1 MYRKFLK
8 RFLDIIISL
17 IFILCFWWLYLIIAI
32 LVRMKLGSPVLFKQD
47 RPGLNEKIFKMY
59 KFRTMTDEKDKNGIL
74 LSDAERLTKFGK
86 FLRSTS
92 LDEIPEFFNILRGD
106 MSLIGPRPL
115 LVEYLNYYTDDEK
128 KRHNVRPGISGWAQ
142 VNGRNSLSW
151 EEKFKYDIEYVEK
164 LSFLFDFKIV
174 LLTIKK
180 VLKREDISDFKEEN
194 KEIDFDKYREME
206 KKWEKKFC

>member
-1 MYRKFLK
+1 MYRKFFK

-17 IFILCFWWLYLIIAI
+17 VFILCFWWLYIVIVI
-32 LVRMKLGSPVLFKQD
+32 LVRIKLGSPVLFKQY

-59 KFRTMTDEKDKNGIL
+59 KFRTMTDEKDKDGNL
-74 LSDAERLTKFGK
+74 LPDAERLTKFGK

-206 KKWEKKFC
+206 KK

>member
-17 IFILCFWWLYLIIAI
+17 IFIFCFWWLYVVIAI
-32 LVRMKLGSPVLFKQD
+32 LVRVKLGSPVLFKQD

-206 KKWEKKFC
+206 KK

>member
-1 MYRKFLK
+1 MYRKFFK

-17 IFILCFWWLYLIIAI
+17 IFILCFWWLYIVIAI

-59 KFRTMTDEKDKNGIL
+59 KFRTMTDEKDKDGNL
-74 LSDAERLTKFGK
+74 LPDAERLTKFGK

-206 KKWEKKFC
+206 KK

>member
-59 KFRTMTDEKDKNGIL
+59 KFRTMTDEKDKDGNL
-74 LSDAERLTKFGK
+74 LPDAERLTKFGK

-206 KKWEKKFC
+206 KK

>member
-1 MYRKFLK
+1 MYRKFFK

-206 KKWEKKFC
+206 KK

>member
-206 KKWEKKFC
+206 KK